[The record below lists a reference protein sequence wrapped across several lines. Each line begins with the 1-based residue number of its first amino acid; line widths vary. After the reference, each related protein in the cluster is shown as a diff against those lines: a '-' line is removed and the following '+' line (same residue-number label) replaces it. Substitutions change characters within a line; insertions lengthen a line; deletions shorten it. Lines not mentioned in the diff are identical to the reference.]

1 MPLFKITVMDKQL
14 KLAIKKSRVEFIL
27 RINRINQNCK
37 KNFINASAAIADR

>member
-1 MPLFKITVMDKQL
+1 MDKQL

-37 KNFINASAAIADR
+37 KNFINASVAIADR